1 MSNEV
6 REFTLINQN
15 GDIVIHNIIGNYSS
29 SEASSHALSI
39 TEGEQVGEWGIHS
52 VVEVTNDPRFIEK
65 RFTSY
70 FS

>member
-1 MSNEV
+1 MKYEV
-6 REFTLINQN
+6 TLINQN

-52 VVEVTNDPRFIEK
+52 VVEVSE
-65 RFTSY
+65 
-70 FS
+70 